1 MRKLREEEGQ
11 LKQGYA
17 EPLRE
22 MYEAGQKRMEII
34 RERQQLEAQVTELGS
49 LLAAYK
55 REAGNCETSSREY
68 RREADSLFR
77 EAEEKRREAGR
88 LQEEARRLQAQAQ
101 QF

>member
-22 MYEAGQKRMEII
+22 MYEAGQKREEII
-34 RERQQLEAQVTELGS
+34 RERQQVEAEVTELGS

-68 RREADSLFR
+68 RREAED
-77 EAEEKRREAGR
+77 KRREAGR